1 LFGNGADYRFYVK
14 GSFLGDV
21 SVCAKYLPALLYIIL
36 GLMWL
41 WTNRGEGDVDG
52 IMAGIVVAKVDWSA
66 L

>member
-1 LFGNGADYRFYVK
+1 VK